1 MTAHARYRILL
12 KAIGRG
18 FATLLLVVL
27 FAIIATSIS
36 PIYDFAEPK
45 PFSGD
50 DIFNPYRNVDSG
62 TVWQRANF
70 HTHTR
75 IDSPLNECEYTPNE
89 TLEAYEKLDYDI
101 VAFTNHNYITEHPIA
116 TQHVSAYEHGYNLL
130 KYHKVV
136 FDTER
141 VMRFDHL
148 LPILASQRQWQL
160 DLLLDECDFIQLNH
174 PLRTPLTSD
183 DIMRKLSG
191 YRIIE
196 LDSGHSTE
204 CQYWDVALS
213 AGHYSFGL
221 ANDDLHYPDRSD
233 KIARRCNLLATPSA
247 DWKDVAQT
255 LKEGGYYSMRLPDY
269 GNGNWEEKYAKNS
282 DIPRISKIGVRGDT
296 IYLSLSENAKRIVA
310 FGQNHRTLLDISDT
324 HEAEYRLP
332 HDEPYARFVIYF
344 DSGEVI
350 YTNPFA
356 RYDKSISDYPTTN
369 SIHSTN
375 ITFTILYNLLI
386 ILLCGTIIVALH
398 RVWCN
403 RY

>member
-18 FATLLLVVL
+18 FATLLLVAL
-27 FAIIATSIS
+27 LAIIATSIS

-89 TLEAYEKLDYDI
+89 TLEAYEKLGYDI

-213 AGHYSFGL
+213 A
-221 ANDDLHYPDRSD
+221 
-233 KIARRCNLLATPSA
+233 
-247 DWKDVAQT
+247 Q
-255 LKEGGYYSMRLPDY
+255 
-269 GNGNWEEKYAKNS
+269 
-282 DIPRISKIGVRGDT
+282 
-296 IYLSLSENAKRIVA
+296 
-310 FGQNHRTLLDISDT
+310 
-324 HEAEYRLP
+324 
-332 HDEPYARFVIYF
+332 
-344 DSGEVI
+344 
-350 YTNPFA
+350 
-356 RYDKSISDYPTTN
+356 
-369 SIHSTN
+369 
-375 ITFTILYNLLI
+375 
-386 ILLCGTIIVALH
+386 LCSCG
-398 RVWCN
+398 W
-403 RY
+403 